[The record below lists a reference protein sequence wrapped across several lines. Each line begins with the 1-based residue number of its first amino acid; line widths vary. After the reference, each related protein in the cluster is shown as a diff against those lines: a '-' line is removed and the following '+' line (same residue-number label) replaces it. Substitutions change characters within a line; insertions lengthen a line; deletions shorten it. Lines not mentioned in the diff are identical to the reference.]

1 MSTIKK
7 IFKPDRYIATYSVEE
22 AQHAMRLDQ
31 FLLIYMTSFS
41 REQVKEKIKD
51 GHALILGRP
60 GKHRPNTKVHY
71 GDTVELTIHK
81 TEHED
86 EYWRG
91 EKIKLVEHPEILFED
106 DDTYIISKPPYMSTH
121 PTGKHLFYCATVY
134 LEQLNGRTVH
144 SVHRLDR
151 ETSGVLLLGKN
162 PNSANKLTSAF
173 ENDKV
178 KKCYFFIG
186 KTNEEFQGEYTL
198 DAHERLDGGG
208 EGRMRVYINAHP
220 KDSTQGKRA
229 YTHFKILHEEGGYV
243 TGLAFPQTG
252 RQHQIRKHAQVHG
265 FPLIG
270 DKQYLGG
277 YELFQRFKDNIT
289 NPEDHDL
296 MEITRHALHAMA
308 LNFPYNDE
316 RKTQSS
322 PIPLDLKEW
331 MKEKM
336 TLNLED
342 FEKKLDQVIEDYFR
356 TLDK

>member
-1 MSTIKK
+1 VSTISKT
-7 IFKPDRYIATYSVEE
+7 FRPDRYIATYSVEE
-22 AQHAMRLDQ
+22 AHDRMRLDQ

-41 REQVKEKIKD
+41 REQIKEKIKD

-60 GKHRPNTKVHY
+60 GKHRPNTKVQY

-81 TEHED
+81 TIHED

-91 EKIKLVEHPEILFED
+91 EKIKFVEEPEILYED
-106 DDTYIISKPPYMSTH
+106 EDIYILSKPPYMATH

-134 LEQLNGRTVH
+134 LETLNQKTVH

-162 PNSANKLTSAF
+162 PAASNKLTVAF
-173 ENDKV
+173 EEDQV

-186 KTNEEFQGEYTL
+186 KINEEFKGELTI

-220 KDSTQGKRA
+220 KDSTEGKRA
-229 YTHFKILHEEGGYV
+229 YTHFKILHQENGYV

-265 FPLIG
+265 FPLVG

-277 YELFQRFKDNIT
+277 YPLFQRFKDNLT
-289 NPEDHDL
+289 TPEDHDL
-296 MEITRHALHAMA
+296 MEISRHALHAIA
-308 LNFPYNDE
+308 LNFPYKGE
-316 RKTQSS
+316 RRTQSS
-322 PIPLDLKEW
+322 PIPHDLKNW
-331 MKEKM
+331 LIDKM
-336 TLNLED
+336 TLDLDD
-342 FEKKLDQVIEDYFR
+342 FQKQCDDLIEDYFK
-356 TLDK
+356 TLIK